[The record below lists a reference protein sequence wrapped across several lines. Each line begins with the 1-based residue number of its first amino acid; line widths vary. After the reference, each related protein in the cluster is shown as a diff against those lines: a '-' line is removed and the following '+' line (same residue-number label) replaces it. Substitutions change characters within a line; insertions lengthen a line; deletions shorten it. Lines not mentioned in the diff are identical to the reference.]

1 MKENDKGRA
10 TAYSIAS
17 IKMVGLV
24 YTTGREKR
32 LKKVAER
39 LVRRKYNLMTIR
51 WLPKQAI

>member
-39 LVRRKYNLMTIR
+39 
-51 WLPKQAI
+51 